1 MTSIEE
7 LLGKL
12 RNTGADYVVRIT
24 DAPTERDKE
33 ILRGRLENL
42 TRTYE
47 AIHQYLPKRKH

>member
-7 LLGKL
+7 LLDKL